1 MKEILDPGE
10 IYKINQLIV
19 NRPALVNWLEKL
31 DQHLADGI
39 VLYRELDNI
48 IKQGTTLKKGD

>member
-1 MKEILDPGE
+1 MQILKEAD
-10 IYKINQLIV
+10 IYRINSLIV
-19 NRPALVNWLEKL
+19 NRPMLIKWLHKY

-48 IKQGTTLKKGD
+48 SKQGTTLKKGD